1 MTITAPSVVRVSA
14 PAQSPATV
22 GVRLLRFCAAMTEQL
37 PSPSSNGV
45 TPPTT
50 WSSVGSN
57 ALGQAIGA
65 VMALA
70 LVGIFSAAITMRNDV
85 SDIKRELREL
95 PEMKA
100 RIQALEDYAEKDANE
115 MTKLVEHLRARNL
128 YKP

>member
-1 MTITAPSVVRVSA
+1 
-14 PAQSPATV
+14 
-22 GVRLLRFCAAMTEQL
+22 
-37 PSPSSNGV
+37 
-45 TPPTT
+45 
-50 WSSVGSN
+50 
-57 ALGQAIGA
+57 
-65 VMALA
+65 MALA